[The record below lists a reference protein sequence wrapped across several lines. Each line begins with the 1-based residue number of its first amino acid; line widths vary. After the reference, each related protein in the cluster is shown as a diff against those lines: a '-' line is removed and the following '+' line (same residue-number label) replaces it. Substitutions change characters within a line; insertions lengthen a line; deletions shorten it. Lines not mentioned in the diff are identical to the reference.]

1 MSRLIFWLAL
11 IFLVVFAVRAKLRAF
26 QHRQQQQFR
35 PPQAPQQPPPP
46 QPGYKAR
53 AAAQA
58 ANDAEVMLQ
67 CAHCGVFYPA
77 SETVQANGRDYCSA
91 AHAAAE
97 AAWSWSLTSSASQA
111 RPWFTCARR
120 CDRRS

>member
-1 MSRLIFWLAL
+1 MSRIIFWLAL
-11 IFLVVFAVRAKLRAF
+11 VFLVIFAVRSKIRAA
-26 QHRQQQQFR
+26 QKRHQQQFR
-35 PPQAPQQPPPP
+35 QPPQAQQPQPAP
-46 QPGYKAR
+46 QPGQTYKAR

-91 AHAAAE
+91 AHAA
-97 AAWSWSLTSSASQA
+97 LPSA
-111 RPWFTCARR
+111 
-120 CDRRS
+120 

>member
-1 MSRLIFWLAL
+1 MSRIIFWLGL
-11 IFLVVFAVRAKLRAF
+11 VFLVIFAVRSKIRAA
-26 QHRQQQQFR
+26 QKRHQQQFR
-35 PPQAPQQPPPP
+35 QPAPP
-46 QPGYKAR
+46 QPQPTYKAR

-91 AHAAAE
+91 GHAA
-97 AAWSWSLTSSASQA
+97 LPSA
-111 RPWFTCARR
+111 
-120 CDRRS
+120 

>member
-1 MSRLIFWLAL
+1 MITKIVMWLAL
-11 IFLVVFAVRAKLRAF
+11 IMLVIFAIRSKIREAQKR
-26 QHRQQQQFR
+26 HQQQFR
-35 PPQAPQQPPPP
+35 QPP
-46 QPGYKAR
+46 QPAPAQPSQTFKAR

-91 AHAAAE
+91 AHAA
-97 AAWSWSLTSSASQA
+97 LPSA
-111 RPWFTCARR
+111 
-120 CDRRS
+120 

>member
-1 MSRLIFWLAL
+1 MITKIVVWLAL
-11 IFLVVFAVRAKLRAF
+11 IFLVIFAIRSKIRQAQKRYQQQF
-26 QHRQQQQFR
+26 RQQQQAAQ
-35 PPQAPQQPPPP
+35 PQA
-46 QPGYKAR
+46 QPGQGSTTYKAR

-91 AHAAAE
+91 AHAALP
-97 AAWSWSLTSSASQA
+97 AA
-111 RPWFTCARR
+111 
-120 CDRRS
+120 

>member
-1 MSRLIFWLAL
+1 MTKFLMWLAL
-11 IFLVVFAVRAKLRAF
+11 AALVIFAIRSKIRQAQKRYQDQF
-26 QHRQQQQFR
+26 RQQQQAAAQ
-35 PPQAPQQPPPP
+35 PQPQPQP

-77 SETVQANGRDYCSA
+77 SETVQTNGRDYCSA
-91 AHAAAE
+91 AHAA
-97 AAWSWSLTSSASQA
+97 LPSA
-111 RPWFTCARR
+111 
-120 CDRRS
+120 

>member
-1 MSRLIFWLAL
+1 MTKFLMWLAL
-11 IFLVVFAVRAKLRAF
+11 AALIIFAIRSKIRQAQKRYQDQF
-26 QHRQQQQFR
+26 RQQQQAAQAQQQ
-35 PPQAPQQPPPP
+35 PQPQQT
-46 QPGYKAR
+46 YKAR

-91 AHAAAE
+91 AHAA
-97 AAWSWSLTSSASQA
+97 LPSA
-111 RPWFTCARR
+111 
-120 CDRRS
+120 

>member
-1 MSRLIFWLAL
+1 MSRIIFWLGL
-11 IFLVVFAVRAKLRAF
+11 IFLVIFAVRSKIREV
-26 QHRQQQQFR
+26 QKRHQQQFR
-35 PPQAPQQPPPP
+35 QPPPQQEQQPSPAQP
-46 QPGYKAR
+46 QNYKAR

-91 AHAAAE
+91 AHAA
-97 AAWSWSLTSSASQA
+97 LPSA
-111 RPWFTCARR
+111 
-120 CDRRS
+120 